1 MRLLRILMLLMC
13 GLFIPRTA
21 SAQAVVV
28 SGPPVAP
35 LPEMTGAGLC
45 VATSVSQNPAADFP
59 QAQST
64 YIAGINAFM
73 EANRGNRV
81 TSVLRTPLDL
91 SNNLND
97 GRTLSYGDF
106 TGAVAGCPVGGCD
119 FGYSDAVTSFAT
131 RLRGF
136 IAVTS
141 DMVDRPLHFG
151 FYADDSVSL
160 ALFDRDQTSYPVIN
174 RPLTLGFPTWRAT
187 NTVHFAQPGLYGV
200 EVLHTNVGEHAALE
214 MSVYDGVFTDFE
226 RAATMPPIINLAT
239 EGFVLVTPGMF
250 HQTESGQPSFP
261 TPTEC
266 AQCNRQ
272 FANAP
277 GNGGCETGYRCNA
290 AALCAPCDSSLFC
303 GESCAPCGASTP
315 YCVSQTEGFV
325 CAQCQDANDCVA
337 PDECHLPICT
347 ETGNCASTPVE
358 DGTECTGG
366 TCQQGECRPVDA
378 GTPDAGEAD
387 GGEADGGA
395 ADAGPSDG
403 GATDAGAADAG
414 EADAGPSDGGAT
426 DAGVTDAGATDAG
439 GPGEVDGG
447 SNPGVD
453 GGSTDT
459 DGGNPTADSGVPAG
473 DAGSLAGGSPEDPS
487 EPESGCGCQ
496 GGPSALFPMALL
508 ALSLVVRRGRR

>member
-1 MRLLRILMLLMC
+1 
-13 GLFIPRTA
+13 
-21 SAQAVVV
+21 
-28 SGPPVAP
+28 
-35 LPEMTGAGLC
+35 
-45 VATSVSQNPAADFP
+45 
-59 QAQST
+59 
-64 YIAGINAFM
+64 
-73 EANRGNRV
+73 
-81 TSVLRTPLDL
+81 
-91 SNNLND
+91 
-97 GRTLSYGDF
+97 
-106 TGAVAGCPVGGCD
+106 
-119 FGYSDAVTSFAT
+119 
-131 RLRGF
+131 
-136 IAVTS
+136 
-141 DMVDRPLHFG
+141 
-151 FYADDSVSL
+151 
-160 ALFDRDQTSYPVIN
+160 
-174 RPLTLGFPTWRAT
+174 
-187 NTVHFAQPGLYGV
+187 
-200 EVLHTNVGEHAALE
+200 
-214 MSVYDGVFTDFE
+214 
-226 RAATMPPIINLAT
+226 MPPIINLAT
-239 EGFVLVTPGMF
+239 AGFMLVTPGMF

-272 FANAP
+272 FVNAP

-303 GESCAPCGASTP
+303 GESCSPCGASTP

-378 GTPDAGEAD
+378 GTLDAGAAD
-387 GGEADGGA
+387 GGEAD
-395 ADAGPSDG
+395 AGPLDA
-403 GATDAGAADAG
+403 GATDAGATDGGEADAG
-414 EADAGPSDGGAT
+414 EADAGPLDAGAT
-426 DAGVTDAGATDAG
+426 DAGSTDAG

-447 SNPGVD
+447 SHPGVD
-453 GGSTDT
+453 GGSTGT

-473 DAGSLAGGSPEDPS
+473 DAGSVDGGSLEDPS